1 MTRAVRERL
10 AWVLSLVLLLSLTV
24 IAPPVSASSD
34 EYSVQEV
41 LENFEYHVDAVREML
56 LGSLRSY
63 IDGDSEEAFTL
74 ARDAYL
80 EHFEPLEIPLRA
92 VNPDFVVE
100 MELRFAEL
108 RNMIRAG
115 EDPGAV
121 RDKVYEI
128 LGDMDRVE
136 LALDAMA
143 NPSSIEKAASIVTFI
158 SSSIVVREGVEVVI
172 FLSVLYAVILATRSY
187 AMIKFMRLGVILS
200 VPAVL
205 ATWFVIDRIVELSGV
220 GRAFAEV
227 VLTAIALAIIGF
239 VGLEALRAFR
249 GPEWMEFVRAKM
261 WDSVTS
267 GKALGM
273 LALSFTLIY
282 REGFELVLFYQVLKR
297 TAVGFDSYILS
308 GLIIGL
314 VVIALVAL
322 AIVVA
327 GLKLLPMRAFI
338 GFSVAVTAYIS
349 FMLMGNIVEELQELG
364 YVRETPIYWL
374 ADKVSP
380 TLSDVT
386 GIHPTIE
393 TMAAQALVLIAY
405 AAALLYVFK
414 ARKVSISK
422 IASTE

>member
-1 MTRAVRERL
+1 MTHAVRERL